1 MDEAASIS
9 SRSTSGDTVWLSA
22 VSMDEASTGEGEADL
37 HMSSCSS
44 SEGDTQPSFTALS
57 AEEPQFRSLSAE
69 GEPAPKRPRPT
80 AVPLP
85 PPRPVRQNAFVLPR

>member
-1 MDEAASIS
+1 MDEAASL
-9 SRSTSGDTVWLSA
+9 SRSTSGNTVWLSA

-44 SEGDTQPSFTALS
+44 SEGDTQPSFTPLS

-69 GEPAPKRPRPT
+69 DEPAPKRPRPA
-80 AVPLP
+80 AVPLL